1 MDAVDKFELSTKSP
15 TKQFEFSIDDFKLE
29 IVSAALIVPA
39 EVNWLELLTKF
50 EIRVHVIADEVF
62 HYSGPIHLFIDPN
75 SNHPFFELNA
85 VIDHRIL
92 DSDIDL
98 STINKVFVRIELI
111 QFENSIEPFV
121 LNFNIHR
128 KIQPDLI

>member
-1 MDAVDKFELSTKSP
+1 MDADDTFELSSKSP
-15 TKQFEFSIDDFKLE
+15 FNQFEFSIDDFKME

-39 EVNWLELLTKF
+39 EVDWHQLLTKF
-50 EIRVHVIADEVF
+50 KIRVQVIANEASQ
-62 HYSGPIHLFIDPN
+62 YSGPLHLFIDPN

-121 LNFNIHR
+121 LYFKQKWLFN
-128 KIQPDLI
+128 

>member
-1 MDAVDKFELSTKSP
+1 MLSVNGFELSTNRP
-15 TKQFEFSIDDFKLE
+15 FVQFDFNLDNFQLE
-29 IVSAALIVPA
+29 IISAALIVPA
-39 EVNWLELLTKF
+39 KVNWQELLTKF
-50 EIRVHVIADEVF
+50 EIRVHVLADEVL
-62 HYSGPIHLFIDPN
+62 HYSGPLHLFIDPN

-98 STINKVFVRIELI
+98 STINKVIVRIELI

-121 LNFNIHR
+121 LYFKLRRIFN
-128 KIQPDLI
+128 

>member
-1 MDAVDKFELSTKSP
+1 MDAVETFELSSKSSFN
-15 TKQFEFSIDDFKLE
+15 QFEFSIDDFKME
-29 IVSAALIVPA
+29 IVSAVLMVPA
-39 EVNWLELLTKF
+39 EVDWQQLLTKF
-50 EIRVHVIADEVF
+50 EIRVHVIANEVIQ
-62 HYSGPIHLFIDPN
+62 YSGPLHLFVDPN

-121 LNFNIHR
+121 LYFKQRRLFN
-128 KIQPDLI
+128 

>member
-15 TKQFEFSIDDFKLE
+15 FKQFEFNIDYFKLE
-29 IVSAALIVPA
+29 IVSATLIVPA
-39 EVNWLELLTKF
+39 QINWQELLTKF

-62 HYSGPIHLFIDPN
+62 HYSEPIHLFIDPN

-92 DSDIDL
+92 GSDIEL
-98 STINKVFVRIELI
+98 STISKIIIRIELI
-111 QFENSIEPFV
+111 QFENSIEPIV
-121 LNFNIHR
+121 LYFKQRRFFN
-128 KIQPDLI
+128 

>member
-15 TKQFEFSIDDFKLE
+15 FNQFEFSIDDFKLE
-29 IVSAALIVPA
+29 IVSAELIVPD
-39 EVNWLELLTKF
+39 EVDWQQLLTKF
-50 EIRVHVIADEVF
+50 KIRVQVIANEAIQ
-62 HYSGPIHLFIDPN
+62 YSGPIHLFIDPN

-121 LNFNIHR
+121 LNFNIRR

>member
-1 MDAVDKFELSTKSP
+1 MYSVDKFELSTKSP
-15 TKQFEFSIDDFKLE
+15 FKQFEFSIDEFKLE
-29 IVSAALIVPA
+29 IVSASLIVPA
-39 EVNWLELLTKF
+39 EVNWQQLLTKF
-50 EIRVHVIADEVF
+50 KIRVQVIADEVL
-62 HYSGPIHLFIDPN
+62 HYSGPLHLFIDPH

-98 STINKVFVRIELI
+98 STINKVIVRIELI

-121 LNFNIHR
+121 LYIKQRRLFN
-128 KIQPDLI
+128 